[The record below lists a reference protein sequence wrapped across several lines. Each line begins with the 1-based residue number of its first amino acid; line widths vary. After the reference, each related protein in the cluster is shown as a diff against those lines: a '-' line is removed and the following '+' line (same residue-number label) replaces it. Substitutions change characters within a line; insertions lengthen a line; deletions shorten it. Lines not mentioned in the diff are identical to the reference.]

1 MLDVN
6 KPTVSVETVEV
17 NAWRD
22 LMAAMP
28 EPVAKGL
35 AADCRDVGGALSI
48 SAKNV
53 PLVTFNRTI
62 GLGLERP
69 ATRAD
74 LAAIATHLGQFSATV
89 AQLQIAPYVLSPDV
103 EADLAA
109 TGFRREPTKWAKM
122 GRRSANGPVV
132 ETSLQVHLAGPEDAE
147 AFAAA
152 VIGGFGMP
160 PAFVPWVRSLVGR
173 DHWRCYVVR
182 DGASVIAGGAM
193 YLDSDCVWLGMGA
206 TLPDARKQGAQGLLL
221 ARRIADAEA
230 LGKAWVFTE
239 TGILDGP
246 NPSLANMRR
255 AGFECLHERT
265 NWVLER

>member
-6 KPTVSVETVEV
+6 KPAVSVETVEV

-35 AADCRDVGGALSI
+35 AADCSYVGGALSI
-48 SAKNV
+48 SARNV

-62 GLGLERP
+62 GLGLQRP
-69 ATRAD
+69 ATRDD
-74 LAAIATHLGQFSATV
+74 LAAIAAHFRQFSAPL
-89 AQLQIAPYVLSPDV
+89 AQLQIAPYVLSPDM

-109 TGFRREPTKWAKM
+109 TGFRRVPTRWAKM
-122 GRRSANGPVV
+122 GRRSADGPKV
-132 ETSLQVHLAGPEDAE
+132 ETSLEAHLAGPEEAE

-152 VIGGFGMP
+152 VVGGFGMP
-160 PAFVPWVRSLVGR
+160 AALMPWVRNLVGR
-173 DHWRCYVVR
+173 DGWRCYVIR

-193 YLDSDCVWLGMGA
+193 YLDSDCAWLGMGA
-206 TLPDARKQGAQGLLL
+206 TLPDARKQGAQSLLL

-230 LGKAWVFTE
+230 LGKPWVFTE

-265 NWVLER
+265 NWVLGG

>member
-28 EPVAKGL
+28 EPVASGL
-35 AADCRDVGGALSI
+35 AADCREVGGALSI
-48 SAKNV
+48 SARNV

-62 GLGLERP
+62 GLGLGRP
-69 ATRAD
+69 ATRGD
-74 LAAIATHLGQFSATV
+74 LAAIAAHFGQFSAPV
-89 AQLQIAPYVLSPDV
+89 AQLQIAPHVLSA
-103 EADLAA
+103 ELESDLSAA
-109 TGFRREPTKWAKM
+109 GFRRVATVWAKM
-122 GRRSANGPVV
+122 GRRSADGPKVK
-132 ETSLQVHLAGPEDAE
+132 TSLQADLAGPEDAD
-147 AFAAA
+147 AFAGA

-160 PAFVPWVRSLVGR
+160 AALIPWIRSLVGR
-173 DHWRCYVVR
+173 DRWRCYVIR
-182 DGASVIAGGAM
+182 SGASVIAGGAM
-193 YLDSDCVWLGMGA
+193 YLDRDCAWLGMGA
-206 TLPDARKQGAQGLLL
+206 TLPDARKQGAQSLLL

-265 NWVLER
+265 NWVLGG